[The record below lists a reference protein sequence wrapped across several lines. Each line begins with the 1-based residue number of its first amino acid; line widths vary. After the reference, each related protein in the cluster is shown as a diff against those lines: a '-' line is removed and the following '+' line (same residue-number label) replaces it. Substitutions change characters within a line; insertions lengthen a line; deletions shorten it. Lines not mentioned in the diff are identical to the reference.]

1 MKGSQGTRWQCQERP
16 GRALPALDARLA
28 EPVVLVPFSTR
39 LPDGVLDRLRVAAPH
54 LGLRQAEIT
63 AAALDL
69 FLSEE
74 GF

>member
-1 MKGSQGTRWQCQERP
+1 MKGSQGTGWRCQERP

-28 EPVVLVPFSTR
+28 ESVVLVPFSAR
-39 LPDGVLDRLRVAAPH
+39 LPPAVRDRLPVAAPR

-69 FLSEE
+69 FPSEE

>member
-1 MKGSQGTRWQCQERP
+1 MKGSQGTGWRCQERP

-28 EPVVLVPFSTR
+28 ESVVLVPCATR
-39 LPDGVLDRLRVAAPH
+39 LPPGVLDRLRVAAPQ
-54 LGLRQAEIT
+54 LGLRQPEIT
-63 AAALDL
+63 AAAPDL

>member
-1 MKGSQGTRWQCQERP
+1 MKGSNGTQWWCRERP
-16 GRALPALDARLA
+16 DRALRVLDARLA

-39 LPDGVLDRLRVAAPH
+39 LPPAVLDRLRVAAPQ
-54 LGLRQAEIT
+54 LGIRQAEIT